1 MGVRAVSRACTA
13 DPEKCALAKLTW
25 QESRRL
31 PRRQNLQESDFAVL
45 FDKAIAPRR
54 FTVAEFLWRLQMD
67 RRVAASVFG
76 ARALRAKDFP
86 ESTYET
92 FFDAA
97 TDYAIV
103 GDAPWAE
110 TLYTVNQAAE
120 IFHLSTNRAKSSFR
134 AALRDGE
141 VPCYRFT
148 TRIVRLRK
156 EDIVAFCQSKTR
168 LHA

>member
-1 MGVRAVSRACTA
+1 MSRACTA
-13 DPEKCALAKLTW
+13 DPEKCALAKLNW

-31 PRRQNLQESDFAVL
+31 PRRQNLQVPDFDSL
-45 FDKAIAPRR
+45 FDKAVAPRR
-54 FTVAEFLWRLQMD
+54 FSVVEFLWHLQMD
-67 RRVAASVFG
+67 RRLAASVFG

-86 ESTYET
+86 ESTYDT

-97 TDYAIV
+97 TDESIV

-110 TLYTVNQAAE
+110 TLYTVEQAAK
-120 IFHLSTNRAKSSFR
+120 IFHLSTNRARSSFR

-148 TRIVRLRK
+148 ARVVRLRRK
-156 EDIVAFCQSKTR
+156 DIEDFCKTKTR
-168 LHA
+168 LH

>member
-1 MGVRAVSRACTA
+1 MSRACTA
-13 DPEKCALAKLTW
+13 DPEKSALATLNW

-31 PRRQNLQESDFAVL
+31 PRRQNVQAPDFDIL

-54 FTVAEFLWRLQMD
+54 FSVIEFLWHLQMD
-67 RRVAASVFG
+67 RRLAASVFG

-97 TDYAIV
+97 TDESIV

-110 TLYTVNQAAE
+110 TLYTVEQAAE
-120 IFHLSTNRAKSSFR
+120 IFHLSTNRARSSFR
-134 AALRDGE
+134 TALRDGE

-148 TRIVRLRK
+148 ARVVRLRK
-156 EDIVAFCQSKTR
+156 EDIVAFCKSKTR
-168 LHA
+168 LHV

>member
-1 MGVRAVSRACTA
+1 MSRTCTA
-13 DPEKCALAKLTW
+13 DPEKCAIAKLNW
-25 QESRRL
+25 LDARRFPSRK
-31 PRRQNLQESDFAVL
+31 NVAATTDFDSL

-54 FTVAEFLWRLQMD
+54 FSVVEFLWHLQMD
-67 RRVAASVFG
+67 RRLAASVFG

-86 ESTYET
+86 ESTYDT

-97 TDYAIV
+97 TDESIV

-110 TLYTVNQAAE
+110 TLYTVDQAAE
-120 IFHLSTNRAKSSFR
+120 IFHLSTNRARSSFR

-148 TRIVRLRK
+148 ARIVRLRRK
-156 EDIVAFCQSKTR
+156 DIEDFCKSKTR

>member
-110 TLYTVNQAAE
+110 TLYTVDQAAE

>member
-1 MGVRAVSRACTA
+1 MSRACTA
-13 DPEKCALAKLTW
+13 DPEKSALAKLNW

-31 PRRQNLQESDFAVL
+31 PRRQNVQAPDFDIL

-54 FTVAEFLWRLQMD
+54 FSVIEFLWHLQMD
-67 RRVAASVFG
+67 RRLAASVFG

-97 TDYAIV
+97 TDESIV

-110 TLYTVNQAAE
+110 TLYTVEQAAE

-148 TRIVRLRK
+148 ARVVRLRK
-156 EDIVAFCQSKTR
+156 EDIVAFCKSKTR
-168 LHA
+168 LHV

>member
-1 MGVRAVSRACTA
+1 MSRACTA
-13 DPEKCALAKLTW
+13 DPEKCAIAKLNW
-25 QESRRL
+25 LDARRFPSRKDVAATT
-31 PRRQNLQESDFAVL
+31 DFNAL
-45 FDKAIAPRR
+45 FEKAIAPRR
-54 FTVAEFLWRLQMD
+54 FSVAEFLWRLQIT

-86 ESTYET
+86 ESTYDT

-97 TDYAIV
+97 TDESIV

-110 TLYTVNQAAE
+110 TLYTVEQAAE
-120 IFHLSTNRAKSSFR
+120 IFRLSTNRARSSFR

-156 EDIVAFCQSKTR
+156 EDIVAFCKTKTR
-168 LHA
+168 LH

>member
-1 MGVRAVSRACTA
+1 MSRACTA
-13 DPEKCALAKLTW
+13 DPEKSALAKLNW

-31 PRRQNLQESDFAVL
+31 PRRQNVQAPDFDIL

-54 FTVAEFLWRLQMD
+54 FSVIEFLWHLQMD
-67 RRVAASVFG
+67 RRLAASVFG

-97 TDYAIV
+97 TDESIV

-110 TLYTVNQAAE
+110 TLYTVDQAAE
-120 IFHLSTNRAKSSFR
+120 IYHLSTNRAKSSFR

-148 TRIVRLRK
+148 ARVVRLRK
-156 EDIVAFCQSKTR
+156 EDIVAFCKTKTR
-168 LHA
+168 LH

>member
-1 MGVRAVSRACTA
+1 MSRACTA
-13 DPEKCALAKLTW
+13 DPEKSALAKLNW

-31 PRRQNLQESDFAVL
+31 PRRQNVQAPDFDIL

-54 FTVAEFLWRLQMD
+54 FSVIEFLWHLQMD
-67 RRVAASVFG
+67 RRLAASVFG

-97 TDYAIV
+97 TDESIV

-110 TLYTVNQAAE
+110 TLYTVDQAAE
-120 IFHLSTNRAKSSFR
+120 IYHLSTNRAKSSFR

-148 TRIVRLRK
+148 ARVVRLRR
-156 EDIVAFCQSKTR
+156 EDIVAFCKTKTR
-168 LHA
+168 LH

>member
-1 MGVRAVSRACTA
+1 MSRACTA

-103 GDAPWAE
+103 GNAPWAE
-110 TLYTVNQAAE
+110 TLYTVDQAAE

>member
-1 MGVRAVSRACTA
+1 MSRACTA
-13 DPEKCALAKLTW
+13 DPEKSALAKLNW

-31 PRRQNLQESDFAVL
+31 PRRQNVQAPDFDIL

-54 FTVAEFLWRLQMD
+54 FSVIEFLWHLQMD
-67 RRVAASVFG
+67 RRLAASVFG

-97 TDYAIV
+97 TDESIV

-110 TLYTVNQAAE
+110 TLYTVDQAAE
-120 IFHLSTNRAKSSFR
+120 IYHLSTNRAKSSFR
-134 AALRDGE
+134 ATLRDGE

-148 TRIVRLRK
+148 ARVVRLRK
-156 EDIVAFCQSKTR
+156 EDIVAFCKTKTR
-168 LHA
+168 LH

>member
-1 MGVRAVSRACTA
+1 MSRACTA

-110 TLYTVNQAAE
+110 TLYTVDQAAE

>member
-1 MGVRAVSRACTA
+1 MSRACTA